1 MHCAERKEIPGM
13 LDNRLLLLACVYR
26 CDHVVLPSSRPGGC
40 IVITIRGTAGAEICI
55 SHADAA
61 AWCVGAAACLH
72 RMSSMGEQKIVSH
85 APRSAGRPLTGDFA
99 LQALETT
106 YLPLC
111 SKQCSEQRGT
121 RSPVVVPIGTS
132 YLTEQGCTCKV
143 RGCCMG
149 SGSTVRP
156 TRRVDNH
163 QTTEQGLCSGEE
175 HALGDDQAV
184 SQAGS
189 FLVARGS

>member
-1 MHCAERKEIPGM
+1 MYQAEIWLSKCWHPRSRLPSRPAQTCMHCAERKEIPGM

-72 RMSSMGEQKIVSH
+72 RMSSMGEQKFVSH

-132 YLTEQGCTCKV
+132 HLTEQGC
-143 RGCCMG
+143 RLQ
-149 SGSTVRP
+149 STRP
-156 TRRVDNH
+156 LH
-163 QTTEQGLCSGEE
+163 GLWINSATNEE
-175 HALGDDQAV
+175 GRQ
-184 SQAGS
+184 SPNN
-189 FLVARGS
+189 